1 MSYILI
7 LLAGFSRVLPH
18 PANFTAINSI
28 GLFGG
33 KYLDKKTAIV
43 SIVFIMLF
51 TDALLG
57 FYNFKIMLA
66 VYLSLIISAFLGQ
79 YLKNNFSLKNL
90 SLSILASSTLFF
102 ITTNLAVFFFSGMYQ
117 LNFSGL
123 LKCFVLAI
131 PFYRNMFLGDL
142 FYSTVIFG
150 TYTMYNNSILKTQIS
165 KSIVKLKILFNS

>member
-7 LLAGFSRVLPH
+7 LLAGFSRIIPH
-18 PANFTAINSI
+18 PANFTAINSV

-33 KYLDKKTAIV
+33 KYLDKKTAVV

-66 VYLSLIISAFLGQ
+66 VYLSLIISVFLGQ

-102 ITTNLAVFFFSGMYQ
+102 ITTNLAVFLFSGMYPH
-117 LNFSGL
+117 NFYGL
-123 LKCFVLAI
+123 IQCYQMAI
-131 PFYRNMFLGDL
+131 PFFRNMLLGDI
-142 FYSTVIFG
+142 FYSSVIFSA
-150 TYTMYNNSILKTQIS
+150 YHLIKYFKLEHK
-165 KSIVKLKILFNS
+165 VKQLIIKY